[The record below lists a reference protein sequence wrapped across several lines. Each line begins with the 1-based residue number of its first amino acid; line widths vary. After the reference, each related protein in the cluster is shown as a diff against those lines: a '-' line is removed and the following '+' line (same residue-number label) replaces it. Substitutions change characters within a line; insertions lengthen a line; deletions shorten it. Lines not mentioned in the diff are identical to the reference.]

1 MEDKRKSC
9 DAAAV
14 VVGDSLDGLAYVM
27 DLVYG
32 DMQEG
37 ADMRDVA
44 SVVYLARNLLV
55 DLAAELDGAAGL

>member
-9 DAAAV
+9 DAAA

>member
-1 MEDKRKSC
+1 MEDKRKAC
-9 DAAAV
+9 GATA
-14 VVGDSLDGLAYVM
+14 VVGDTLEGLAYIM

-55 DLAAELDGAAGL
+55 DLAAELDGKAEL